1 MAIPWVPIPEGSRVR
16 IRQTQNFPQDPA
28 LLGKSGTVMAASE
41 YDPQTVGVTLDATAE
56 VRYFAPEELEI
67 TMEPVLPPDREA
79 AKQRR
84 SLP

>member
-1 MAIPWVPIPEGSRVR
+1 MAIPWPPVPEGSRVR
-16 IRQTQNFPQDPA
+16 IRQGRFPQDKEFI
-28 LLGKSGTVMAASE
+28 GRTGTVVAASE
-41 YDPQTVGVTLDATAE
+41 YHTQSVAVALDNSTE

-67 TMEPVLPPDREA
+67 TRHPALPPDREA